1 MVGLLALVGFGTDS
15 ERATEIV
22 GARDGG
28 CGWCD
33 DPPACKFAELILALD
48 VGGSGN
54 FTPPPAPPVFVF
66 VFVFAFVFAFVFP
79 PAVPGVG
86 GAEGMVGTDA
96 GINALLRVLLAAAF
110 SMALFS
116 RSL

>member
-1 MVGLLALVGFGTDS
+1 MVGVAGLLALAEFGTDN
-15 ERATEIV
+15 ERATEIAGV
-22 GARDGG
+22 RDDA
-28 CGWCD
+28 CD

-48 VGGSGN
+48 VGGGGN

-66 VFVFAFVFAFVFP
+66 VFVYVCGFVFP

-86 GAEGMVGTDA
+86 GAEGTVGTDA
-96 GINALLRVLLAAAF
+96 GINALLSVLLAAAF
-110 SMALFS
+110 SIALFS

>member
-1 MVGLLALVGFGTDS
+1 MVGVVGLLTLAGFGTDN
-15 ERATEIV
+15 ERATEMA

-28 CGWCD
+28 CD
-33 DPPACKFAELILALD
+33 VPAAYKFAELILALD
-48 VGGSGN
+48 VGGGGN

-66 VFVFAFVFAFVFP
+66 VFAFAFAFMFP

-86 GAEGMVGTDA
+86 GAEGTVGTDA
-96 GINALLRVLLAAAF
+96 GINALLSVLLAAAF

>member
-1 MVGLLALVGFGTDS
+1 MVGVVGLLTLAGFGTDN
-15 ERATEIV
+15 ERATEMA

-28 CGWCD
+28 CD
-33 DPPACKFAELILALD
+33 VPAAYKFAELILALD
-48 VGGSGN
+48 VGGGGN

-66 VFVFAFVFAFVFP
+66 VFAFMFP

-86 GAEGMVGTDA
+86 GAEGTVGTDA
-96 GINALLRVLLAAAF
+96 GINALLSVLLAAAF